1 MKKKKIYKASLGA
14 QFNPKKVQDYGEEL
28 EKIAKENNGRLEPK
42 MVIENAR
49 DKNSV
54 LHTCF
59 NWDDSIAAES
69 WRKQQARGLINHI
82 EIVIQYKNEEKT
94 TKAFVNLVV
103 QNGEE
108 EEKSKYIP
116 IEIVAKDEELRKQLI
131 EEALN
136 EIISWKK
143 RYKEY
148 QELALIFG
156 AIKEVQSELELQV

>member
-1 MKKKKIYKASLGA
+1 MRKKKIYKASPGA
-14 QFNPKKVQDYGEEL
+14 QFNPKKAQDYGEEL

-42 MVIENAR
+42 IVIENAR
-49 DKNSV
+49 DENSV
-54 LHTCF
+54 LHACF
-59 NWDDSIAAES
+59 NWDDSIAAKS
-69 WRKQQARGLINHI
+69 WRRQQARALINHI
-82 EIVIQYKNEEKT
+82 EIVIQYENEEKT

-131 EEALN
+131 EEALK

-156 AIKEVQSELELQV
+156 AIKEVQSELSL